1 MNITKKLPVTVL
13 SGFLGAGKT
22 TLLNHVLHN
31 KEGLKVAVIV
41 NDMSEVNVDAELVKS
56 ENTLSRT
63 EEKLVEMSNGCICC
77 TLREDLMIE
86 VERLA
91 KEDRFDY
98 LLIESTGISEPVPV
112 AQTFSFVDEENGID
126 LSKFSYVDT
135 MVTVVDAFNF
145 FKDFGSPETLMD
157 RKLTDIEGDYR
168 TIVNLLT
175 DQIEFAN
182 VIILNKKD
190 LVSEEHIGV
199 LKAAIHKLNPSA
211 KIIESSFSKVD
222 PKKILNTGL
231 FNFEEAE
238 QSAGWIEELNKD
250 EHTPETEEYGI
261 SSFVYRSQKPFDPA
275 RFWYY
280 VQHHFPS
287 TIIRSKG
294 LFWLA
299 SRPEQALIWGQAGGS
314 LRADSAGV
322 WWSSM
327 PFEKRI
333 RYMAFVENQKQI
345 EAGWNETFGDR
356 KNEIVF
362 IGQDMDET
370 AIKSALE
377 ACLATEDELATQKW
391 KHGNRATRMNGQC
404 SGLMFINLKKSLV
417 SIRRYLLKHPGESYN
432 YYHLAGCLR
441 FQRIIVKLDL
451 QLLQLSS
458 FRTDGPIQ
466 LALQFL

>member
-1 MNITKKLPVTVL
+1 MTTDAAKKLPVTVL

-22 TLLNHVLHN
+22 TLLNHILHN

-41 NDMSEVNVDAELVKS
+41 NDMSEVNVDAELVKN

-77 TLREDLMIE
+77 TLREDLMVE

-91 KEDRFDY
+91 KENRFDY

-112 AQTFSFVDEENGID
+112 AQTFSFVDEQNGID
-126 LSKFSYVDT
+126 LSRFSYIDT

-157 RKLTDIEGDYR
+157 RNLIDMEGDYR

-182 VIILNKKD
+182 VIMLNKTD
-190 LVSEEHIGV
+190 LVTEEHLGI

-211 KIIESSFSKVD
+211 RLIESSFSKVD
-222 PKKILNTGL
+222 PKEILHTGL
-231 FNFEEAE
+231 FDFEEAE
-238 QSAGWIEELNKD
+238 QSAGWIEELNKG

-261 SSFVYRSQKPFDPA
+261 GSFVYRAKKPFDPV
-275 RFWYY
+275 RFWHY
-280 VQHHFPS
+280 VQHHFPNN
-287 TIIRSKG
+287 IIRSKG

-299 SRPEQALIWGQAGGS
+299 SRPEQALVWSQAGGS

-327 PFEKRI
+327 PYAKRI
-333 RYMAFVENQKQI
+333 QYAAFVENQQQI
-345 EAGWNETFGDR
+345 EAGWDERFADR

-362 IGQDMDET
+362 IGQDMDEA
-370 AIKSALE
+370 AIRTQLD
-377 ACLATEDELATQKW
+377 ACLATEAELATKKW
-391 KHGNRATRMNGQC
+391 ENGYEDEWPVQRAYP
-404 SGLMFINLKKSLV
+404 V
-417 SIRRYLLKHPGESYN
+417 
-432 YYHLAGCLR
+432 
-441 FQRIIVKLDL
+441 
-451 QLLQLSS
+451 
-458 FRTDGPIQ
+458 
-466 LALQFL
+466 

>member
-1 MNITKKLPVTVL
+1 MIDKKLPVTVL

-22 TLLNHVLHN
+22 TLLNHILHN

-41 NDMSEVNVDAELVKS
+41 NDMSEVNVDANLVKN

-63 EEKLVEMSNGCICC
+63 DEKLVEMSNGCICC

-91 KEDRFDY
+91 KENRFDY
-98 LLIESTGISEPVPV
+98 LLIESTGISEPIPV
-112 AQTFSFVDEENGID
+112 AQTFSFVDEESNID
-126 LSKFSYVDT
+126 LSRFSYVDT

-157 RKLTDIEGDYR
+157 RELTTIENDFR

-182 VIILNKKD
+182 VIVLNKTD
-190 LVSEEHIGV
+190 LVDRNSLGI
-199 LKAAIHKLNPSA
+199 LRSALQKLNPSA
-211 KIIESSFSKVD
+211 KIIESSFSKIN
-222 PKKILNTGL
+222 PKELLNTGL
-231 FNFEEAE
+231 FDFEEAE

-261 SSFVYRSQKPFDPA
+261 SSFVFRSKKPFDPE
-275 RFWYY
+275 RFWNYI
-280 VQHHFPS
+280 QHKFPN

-299 SRPEQALIWGQAGGS
+299 SRPGQALIWGQAGGS
-314 LRADSAGV
+314 LKADSAGV

-327 PFEKRI
+327 PFQERI
-333 RYMAFVENQKQI
+333 RNIVFIENQDEI
-345 EAGWNETFGDR
+345 EVDWHQDFGDR

-362 IGQDMDET
+362 IGQNMDEKQIRLDLT
-370 AIKSALE
+370 S
-377 ACLATEDELATQKW
+377 CLSKNEELDTLKW
-391 KHGNRATRMNGQC
+391 KSGFNDQWPVERVYAT
-404 SGLMFINLKKSLV
+404 
-417 SIRRYLLKHPGESYN
+417 
-432 YYHLAGCLR
+432 
-441 FQRIIVKLDL
+441 
-451 QLLQLSS
+451 
-458 FRTDGPIQ
+458 
-466 LALQFL
+466 